1 MPDDDALYDVRER
14 TKNSEHA
21 SVDDVVE
28 LVLERAQHPRTEH
41 RDTHLDGMMATVVDR
56 YGREP
61 VRTAIHRVLVDHYP
75 FRTATHDLEM
85 RNVDGVRIGTAA
97 SRFLTELNAQH
108 DD

>member
-1 MPDDDALYDVRER
+1 MSDNDALYDVCER
-14 TKNSEHA
+14 TKNPEHA

-41 RDTHLDGMMATVVDR
+41 RDAHLDEMMATVVDR
-56 YGREP
+56 YGTGP
-61 VRTAIHRVLVDHYP
+61 VRTVIHRVLVDHYP
-75 FRTATHDLEM
+75 FRTATRDLEM

-97 SRFLTELNAQH
+97 DQFLTELNAQH

>member
-1 MPDDDALYDVRER
+1 MPDKDALYNVCER
-14 TKNSEHA
+14 TKSPERA

-41 RDTHLDGMMATVVDR
+41 RDAHLGEMMATVVDR

-61 VRTAIHRVLVDHYP
+61 VRTVIHRILVDHYP

-97 SRFLTELNAQH
+97 GQFLTELNAQH

>member
-1 MPDDDALYDVRER
+1 MSDNDALYDVCER
-14 TKNSEHA
+14 TKNPEHA

-28 LVLERAQHPRTEH
+28 LVLKRAQHPRTEH
-41 RDTHLDGMMATVVDR
+41 RDAHLDEMMATVVDR
-56 YGREP
+56 YGTGP
-61 VRTAIHRVLVDHYP
+61 VRTVIHRVLVDHHP

-97 SRFLTELNAQH
+97 SQFLTELNAQH